1 MAKEKDNNKKNKK
14 IFMYVTYAILMVA
27 LCVTLFFGS
36 KLEVFFKLK
45 PNLSALASET
55 DFEVHFIDAGQGDAI
70 AMRFSNGKTMLVDA
84 GPIKGESNLR
94 TYLNNVFFKGYDR
107 VFDYVLLTHSDADHC
122 GNMAMILHNYTINKF
137 FRPYIFNES
146 ESATKGLK
154 LPTGKIE
161 LYTNV
166 INLLKSNAIETEFF
180 EAGDVI
186 DIGDGIKIDFYAPV
200 DLTIDEVNDFSPI
213 MVVRDNDKLVC
224 LTGDASSD
232 EEAKSMATY
241 TLPDVDLLKLGH
253 HGSKNSTSAE
263 FLAQIQPEYVV
274 AQVGKNSYGHPSGD
288 VLTRLAN
295 YDEAYG
301 KHTYA
306 GFLNNLDDGNI
317 IYYVEAGNDFSVLL
331 IDRMSS
337 FAFVDWYIVV
347 VIIAGVATVF
357 VFVPKTKKYTKKKKS
372 TLKNKNS

>member
-1 MAKEKDNNKKNKK
+1 MAKEKESNNKKSKK
-14 IFMYVTYAILMVA
+14 IFLYVAYAILMVV
-27 LCVTLFFGS
+27 LCVTLFFS
-36 KLEVFFKLK
+36 SRLEVFFRLK
-45 PNLSALASET
+45 PNTSALDSET
-55 DFEVHFIDAGQGDAI
+55 DFEIHFIDVGQGDSI

-146 ESATKGLK
+146 ETATEGLK
-154 LPTGKIE
+154 LPTSKIE

-166 INLLKSNAIETEFF
+166 VNLLKSNAIATEFF
-180 EAGDVI
+180 KAGDII

-200 DLTIDEVNDFSPI
+200 DLTVDEVNDFSPI
-213 MVVRDNDKLVC
+213 MVVTDNEKLVC
-224 LTGDASSD
+224 LTGDASSN
-232 EEAKSMATY
+232 EEAESMANY

-253 HGSKNSTSAE
+253 HGSKYSTSAE

-274 AQVGKNSYGHPSGD
+274 AQVGKNSYGHPSSD

-301 KHTYA
+301 KHTYS

-317 IYYVEAGNDFSVLL
+317 IYHVEEGNDFAVLL
-331 IDRMSS
+331 VDRMSS

-347 VIIAGVATVF
+347 IIIAGVATVF
-357 VFVPKTKKYTKKKKS
+357 VFVPKTKKYTKKKKTKS
-372 TLKNKNS
+372 KK

>member
-1 MAKEKDNNKKNKK
+1 MAKEKESNNKKSKK
-14 IFMYVTYAILMVA
+14 IFLYVAYAILMVA
-27 LCVTLFFGS
+27 LCVTLFFS
-36 KLEVFFKLK
+36 SRLEVFFRLK
-45 PNLSALASET
+45 PNTSALDSET
-55 DFEVHFIDAGQGDAI
+55 DFEIHFIDVGQGDAI

-84 GPIKGESNLR
+84 GPIKGENNLR

-146 ESATKGLK
+146 ETATEGLK
-154 LPTGKIE
+154 LPTSKIE

-166 INLLKSNAIETEFF
+166 VNLLKSNAIATEFF
-180 EAGDVI
+180 KAGDII

-200 DLTIDEVNDFSPI
+200 DINVDKVNDFSPI
-213 MVVRDNDKLVC
+213 MVVSDNEKLVC
-224 LTGDASSD
+224 LTGDASIE
-232 EEAKSMATY
+232 EEAESMDNY

-274 AQVGKNSYGHPSGD
+274 AQVGNNSYGHPSSD

-301 KHTYA
+301 KHTYS

-317 IYYVEAGNDFSVLL
+317 IYHVEAGNDFAVLL
-331 IDRMSS
+331 VDRMSS

-347 VIIAGVATVF
+347 IIIAGVATVF
-357 VFVPKTKKYTKKKKS
+357 VFVPKTKKYTKKKKTKS
-372 TLKNKNS
+372 KK

>member
-1 MAKEKDNNKKNKK
+1 MAKEKESNNKKSKK
-14 IFMYVTYAILMVA
+14 IFLYVAYAILMVA
-27 LCVTLFFGS
+27 LCVTLFFS
-36 KLEVFFKLK
+36 SRLEVFFRLK
-45 PNLSALASET
+45 PNTSALDSET
-55 DFEVHFIDAGQGDAI
+55 DFEIHFIDVGQGDAI

-84 GPIKGESNLR
+84 GPIKGENNLR

-146 ESATKGLK
+146 ETATEGLK
-154 LPTGKIE
+154 LPTSKIE

-166 INLLKSNAIETEFF
+166 VNLLKSNAIATEFF
-180 EAGDVI
+180 KAGDII

-200 DLTIDEVNDFSPI
+200 DINVDKVNDFSPI
-213 MVVRDNDKLVC
+213 MVVSDNEKLVC
-224 LTGDASSD
+224 LTGDASIE
-232 EEAKSMATY
+232 EEAESMDNY

-263 FLAQIQPEYVV
+263 FLVQIQPEYVV
-274 AQVGKNSYGHPSGD
+274 AQVGNNSYGHPSSD

-301 KHTYA
+301 KHTYSE
-306 GFLNNLDDGNI
+306 FLNNLDDGNI
-317 IYYVEAGNDFSVLL
+317 IYHVEAGNDFAVLL
-331 IDRMSS
+331 VDRMTS

-347 VIIAGVATVF
+347 IIIAGVATVF
-357 VFVPKTKKYTKKKKS
+357 VFVPKTKKYTKKKKTKS
-372 TLKNKNS
+372 KK